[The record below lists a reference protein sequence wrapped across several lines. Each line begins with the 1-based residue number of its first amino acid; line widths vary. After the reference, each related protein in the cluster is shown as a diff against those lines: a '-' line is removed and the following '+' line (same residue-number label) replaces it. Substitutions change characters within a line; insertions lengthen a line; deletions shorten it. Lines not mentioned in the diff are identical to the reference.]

1 MNNGNAQERRNQIKS
16 ILAGAGTAVSAT
28 ALAEK
33 LGVSRQIIV
42 GDIALLRAAGCEIEA
57 TARGYL
63 DRSSAEKQK
72 TNCCK
77 VVCQH
82 QDTETEKELQIF
94 VDNGCR
100 VVDVT
105 VEHPVY
111 GQLTGLLNIANRYDI
126 KCFLQKVAQSEA
138 HSLCEL
144 TDGIHLHTIEY
155 PEEETLQRTL
165 QELRESGILYEEK
178 EV

>member
-1 MNNGNAQERRNQIKS
+1 MNNGNAEERRNQIKS
-16 ILAGAGTAVSAT
+16 ILSAASTAVSA
-28 ALAEK
+28 ASLAEK

-42 GDIALLRAAGCEIEA
+42 GDIALLRAAGCDIEA
-57 TARGYL
+57 TARGYV
-63 DRSSAEKQK
+63 DRSTKEGQRA
-72 TNCCK
+72 NRCK

-82 QDTETEKELQIF
+82 QDSETEKELQIF

-100 VVDVT
+100 VIDVT

-111 GQLTGLLNIANRYDI
+111 GQLTGLLNIASRYDI
-126 KCFLQKVAQSEA
+126 KCFLQKVAQSDA

-155 PEEETLQRTL
+155 PEEETLKRTR
-165 QELRESGILYEEK
+165 QELRESGILYGEE
-178 EV
+178 

>member
-1 MNNGNAQERRNQIKS
+1 MNNGNAEERRNQIKS
-16 ILAGAGTAVSAT
+16 ILAGAGSAVSAA
-28 ALAEK
+28 ALAER

-57 TARGYL
+57 TARGYV
-63 DRSSAEKQK
+63 DRSSREEKK
-72 TNCCK
+72 SNCCK

-82 QDTETEKELQIF
+82 QDAETEKELQIF
-94 VDNGCR
+94 VDNGCK
-100 VVDVT
+100 VIDVT

-111 GQLTGLLNIANRYDI
+111 GQLTGLLNIASRYDI

-155 PEEETLQRTL
+155 PDEETLKRTL
-165 QELRESGILYEEK
+165 GELRESGILYEESI
-178 EV
+178 

>member
-1 MNNGNAQERRNQIKS
+1 MNNGNAEERRNQIKS
-16 ILAGAGTAVSAT
+16 ILSAASTAVSA
-28 ALAEK
+28 ASLAEK

-42 GDIALLRAAGCEIEA
+42 GDIALLRAAGCDIEA
-57 TARGYL
+57 TARGYV
-63 DRSSAEKQK
+63 DRSSKEGKKA
-72 TNCCK
+72 NRCK

-82 QDTETEKELQIF
+82 QDSETEKELQIF

-100 VVDVT
+100 VIDVT

-126 KCFLQKVAQSEA
+126 KCFLQKVAQSDA

-155 PEEETLQRTL
+155 PEEETLKRTL
-165 QELRESGILYEEK
+165 QELRESGILYGEE
-178 EV
+178 

>member
-1 MNNGNAQERRNQIKS
+1 MNNGNAEERRNLIKS
-16 ILAGAGTAVSAT
+16 ILAGAGSAVSA
-28 ALAEK
+28 ASLAEK

-57 TARGYL
+57 TARGYV
-63 DRSSAEKQK
+63 DRSSAKEKK
-72 TNCCK
+72 VNRCR

-82 QDTETEKELQIF
+82 QDTETEKELQIL

-100 VVDVT
+100 VIDVM

-111 GQLTGLLNIANRYDI
+111 GQLTGLLNIASRYDI
-126 KCFLQKVAQSEA
+126 KCFLQKVSQSEA

-155 PEEETLQRTL
+155 PDEETLKRTL
-165 QELRESGILYEEK
+165 AELRESGILYEESI
-178 EV
+178 